1 MENQQVQTDIQ
12 EKEGKTNRRGQT
24 KERMQEIA
32 KISSAKRKE
41 RKAEQD
47 EIKNKLKEIERLK
60 KEAEKDKINKEYEAT
75 VKAKK
80 PTVIAN
86 DDASL
91 VEEDA
96 KAWSSTERSSESA
109 EEEIVAVKPTPIV
122 KKVTKVKQ
130 TRSDSESRVR
140 KMKEDSQSYE
150 DLYRLSNEEIL
161 KRKLYEDVK
170 RRVMRDLF
178 N

>member
-1 MENQQVQTDIQ
+1 MENQEIQTDIQ

-60 KEAEKDKINKEYEAT
+60 KEAEKEKINKEYEAT

-80 PTVIAN
+80 EIVIA
-86 DDASL
+86 DDMQ
-91 VEEDA
+91 
-96 KAWSSTERSSESA
+96 
-109 EEEIVAVKPTPIV
+109 EEEEEVVAVKPTPVV
-122 KKVTKVKQ
+122 KQVTKTKQ
-130 TRSDSESRVR
+130 TRSAGETRVR
-140 KMKEDSQSYE
+140 KTRYASETKEDSQSYD